1 MEQEKISN
9 FKKKIRKNNNLT
21 QKQLADKYNVTYQAV
36 SKWERGLNMPDTAL
50 LKQMSKDFNVSLDD
64 IFDGEYSKKKQINK
78 KYIYIVCITLFILLT
93 ISIVII
99 LKFKNDNF
107 FEFKTLSSNCDK
119 FNISGAISY
128 NDKKSAIYIS
138 NIKYFGGNDT
148 EKYKQIEC
156 TLYETNNDT
165 DKKISSCNYS
175 NSENITLDQFL
186 QDVSFTID
194 NYSRVCKEYSKNSL
208 YLEIN
213 ATDNNDKTTYYKIPL
228 SLEENCSK

>member
-9 FKKKIRKNNNLT
+9 FIKKIRKNNNLT